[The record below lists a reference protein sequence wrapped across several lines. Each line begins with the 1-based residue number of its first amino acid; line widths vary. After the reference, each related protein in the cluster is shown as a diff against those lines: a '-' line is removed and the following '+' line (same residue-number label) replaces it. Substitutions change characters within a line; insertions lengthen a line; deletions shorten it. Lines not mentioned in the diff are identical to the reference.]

1 MDRSAGAAQPRHFLA
16 VNAGEQADSAVGL
29 LLALQREV
37 VLGDVYKELA
47 QQLRQ
52 RRKGH
57 AAADAEPDQWT
68 QQPRQR
74 RMQLRRG
81 VRLVRGRFRNPG
93 FGGHGKL
100 YRSAAWDT
108 IPLPCRLRLTCE
120 IFPRINKASTKGKST
135 HVPPF
140 GSSFRGCRQ
149 K

>member
-16 VNAGEQADSAVGL
+16 VNPGEQADAAVGL

-37 VLGDVYKELA
+37 VLGDVDKELA

-52 RRKGH
+52 CRKGH
-57 AAADAEPDQWT
+57 AAADAKPDQGT

-81 VRLVRGRFRNPG
+81 VRLVRGRLRNPG
-93 FGGHGKL
+93 FGSHSKL
-100 YRSAAWDT
+100 YWRAAWDT
-108 IPLPCRLRLTCE
+108 IPLFPKLRLTCE
-120 IFPRINKASTKGKST
+120 IFPHINKTSTNGKST

-149 K
+149 

>member
-1 MDRSAGAAQPRHFLA
+1 MDRSAGAAQPCHLLA
-16 VNAGEQADSAVGL
+16 MNPGEQADAAVGL

-37 VLGDVYKELA
+37 VLGDVDIELT

-81 VRLVRGRFRNPG
+81 VRLVRGRLRNPG
-93 FGGHGKL
+93 FGIHDKL
-100 YRSAAWDT
+100 YRSVAWDT
-108 IPLPCRLRLTCE
+108 IPLFCRSGLTCE
-120 IFPRINKASTKGKST
+120 IFPHIDKTLTKGKST

-140 GSSFRGCRQ
+140 GSSFR
-149 K
+149 